1 MDDCK
6 DECCPEEATERDEE
20 IRPNDGTIT
29 YNNLGEAGLSIGRP
43 DCRPG
48 LTIEDGTGDLGVNR
62 GGYRINDLVIK
73 QMDLGYLVKVGCQT
87 LCLETKERLI
97 QLFTAYVN
105 DPKKTIDK
113 YYKDELLN
121 EETKDDE

>member
-1 MDDCK
+1 MDDEKCCT
-6 DECCPEEATERDEE
+6 DECCEEE

-29 YNNLGEAGLSIGRP
+29 INNIGNPGITASPMNEMGEPDGRN
-43 DCRPG
+43 PG
-48 LTIEDGTGDLGVNR
+48 GN
-62 GGYRINDLVIK
+62 RINDLVIK

-121 EETKDDE
+121 PDKDE